1 MILNFLFALSNFRVV
16 NLGETNTS
24 NDKTCLILG
33 QALVGIDILIFIF
46 LNIVRA
52 LKFNLIRNVEALISI
67 DVRG

>member
-1 MILNFLFALSNFRVV
+1 MILNFLFALSNIRVV
-16 NLGETNTS
+16 NFWETNTS

-33 QALVGIDILIFIF
+33 QALVGIDILIFVF

-52 LKFNLIRNVEALISI
+52 LKFNLIRDVEALISI